1 VKATSIRTIEDI
13 QKLVIAGFA
22 DWQSLGHVTVR
33 DFDGLL
39 VFNYNQMA
47 QYAEE
52 WNAFEI
58 MSRGLIIDSKTGE
71 IVARSFD
78 KFFNWGERGIF
89 TTVPIVSITEKMDGS
104 LGILYRRDWKHR
116 IATRGSLESEQAIWA
131 TEYLNQNYKLDNL
144 PIEYTLLFEIIYPAN
159 RVVVNYGERQDLVL
173 LAARNRFMG
182 HHLEYARVRALAH
195 RYGFS
200 LPYDGVYS
208 HGSSVDELLANVELL
223 GENEEG
229 YVAEFADGQRF
240 KFKGQQYLRL
250 HKLLTRLS
258 FKNVLKAIEGG
269 ELIQFLEGI
278 PDEFLAQTKDWIAE
292 ITHTVALEI
301 RRLNE
306 IFEQAPKET
315 RKDFALWVMANHK
328 ADSRYL
334 FVLMDEKP
342 IKPLIYRHYE
352 WKRPEASV
360 IKEEG

>member
-1 VKATSIRTIEDI
+1 MEATSIRTIEDI
-13 QKLVIAGFA
+13 QALVLSGFT
-22 DWQSLGHVTVR
+22 DWAQFGHVTVR
-33 DFDGLL
+33 NFDGLL

-89 TTVPIVSITEKMDGS
+89 TTAPIVSITEKLDGS
-104 LGILYRRDWKHR
+104 LGILYRKDGEYR

-144 PIEYTLLFEIIYPAN
+144 PIEYTLLFEIIYPGN

-208 HGSSVDELLANVELL
+208 YGSSVDELLSNVELL

-240 KFKGQQYLRL
+240 KFKSKQYLRL

-258 FKNVLKAIEGG
+258 FKNMLHALEHG
-269 ELIQFLEGI
+269 ELGTFLEGI
-278 PDEFLAQTKDWIAE
+278 PDEFLGQAKVWIAE
-292 ITHTVALEI
+292 IEGAISSENA
-301 RRLNE
+301 RLRNIYE
-306 IFEQAPKET
+306 ACPQSS
-315 RKDFALWVMANHK
+315 RKDFALHVTANHK
-328 ADSRYL
+328 KDSRYL
-334 FVLMDEKP
+334 FALLDGKE
-342 IKPLIYRHYE
+342 ITPLIYKHHE
-352 WKRPEASV
+352 WSRSDASV

>member
-1 VKATSIRTIEDI
+1 VELFSIRTIEDI
-13 QKLVIAGFA
+13 QNLVIAGFT

-33 DFDGLL
+33 EFDGLL

-52 WNAFEI
+52 WNAFEVL
-58 MSRGLIIDSKTGE
+58 SRGLIIDKQTGE

-89 TTVPIVSITEKMDGS
+89 TTAPIVNITEKLDGS
-104 LGILYRRDWKHR
+104 LGILYRKNGEYR
-116 IATRGSLESEQAIWA
+116 IATRGSLESEQALWA
-131 TEYLNQNYKLDNL
+131 TEYLNQNYKLDDL

-200 LPYDGVYS
+200 LPYDGLYS
-208 HGSSVDELLANVELL
+208 YGMSIDELLTNIGLL

-240 KFKGQQYLRL
+240 KFKGKQYLRL

-258 FKNVLKAIEGG
+258 FKNMLAALEHG
-269 ELIQFLEGI
+269 ELGTFLEGI
-278 PDEFLAQTKDWIAE
+278 PDEFLGQAKVWIAE
-292 ITHTVALEI
+292 IEGTITSENA
-301 RRLNE
+301 RLRS
-306 IFEQAPKET
+306 IYET
-315 RKDFALWVMANHK
+315 CPQSSRKDFALYVTANHK
-328 ADSRYL
+328 KDSRYL
-334 FVLMDEKP
+334 FALLDGKE
-342 IKPLIYRHYE
+342 IAPLIYKHHE
-352 WKRPEASV
+352 WSRSDAKA